1 MVKLSERVGEIDGAG
16 WVGKLDKT
24 PSHRIDEGT
33 RERISGNFREPS
45 RPPKKMKHPICL
57 PIILASCALAYLTN
71 SSSAEDKKV
80 YNLATVVKISGIN
93 WFNYMETGVK
103 KFAQDTGNK
112 TVQLGPPTTDS
123 AQQIQIVEDLIA
135 KKVDAICVVPFQ
147 PPAMEPVLKK
157 AMDNH
162 IVLITHEASNIQ
174 NANYDLEAF
183 DNTAFGEHLMENL
196 AQRMNYEGEY
206 AVFVGSL
213 TSKTHNEW
221 ADGAI
226 ALQKKKYPKM
236 KLVVDKIETNDDQQV
251 SYAKAKELL
260 RAHPTIKGFQGSAS
274 TDAPGIGL
282 AVEEAG
288 LEDKVVV
295 VGTGVPSLVKK
306 YLPTGAVR
314 MISFWDSSIA
324 GYLMNKI
331 AVMVLNG
338 QKITDGMDLG
348 EPGYEKIRLV
358 NDKIIFGNGWI
369 DCTKENMDKFDF

>member
-1 MVKLSERVGEIDGAG
+1 M
-16 WVGKLDKT
+16 
-24 PSHRIDEGT
+24 
-33 RERISGNFREPS
+33 
-45 RPPKKMKHPICL
+45 PPEMKNRICL
-57 PIILASCALAYLTN
+57 PIILASCAIAFLPN

-80 YNLATVVKISGIN
+80 YDLATVVKISGIN

-103 KFAQDTGNK
+103 KFAKDTGNK

-162 IVLITHEASNIQ
+162 IVVITHEASNIQ

-183 DNTAFGEHLMENL
+183 NNTAFGEHLMENL

-324 GYLMNKI
+324 GYLMDKI

-348 EPGYEKIRLV
+348 LPGYEKIRLV
-358 NDKIIFGNGWI
+358 DNKIIFGNGWI

>member
-1 MVKLSERVGEIDGAG
+1 MRPKFLVPFVVCSLFLI
-16 WVGKLDKT
+16 
-24 PSHRIDEGT
+24 
-33 RERISGNFREPS
+33 ISAS
-45 RPPKKMKHPICL
+45 R
-57 PIILASCALAYLTN
+57 
-71 SSSAEDKKV
+71 SSAEDKK

-103 KFAQDTGNK
+103 KFAQETGNQA
-112 TVQLGPPTTDS
+112 VQLGPPVTDS
-123 AQQIQIVEDLIA
+123 AQQNQIIEDLIA

-157 AMDNH
+157 ALDNH
-162 IVLITHEASNIQ
+162 IVVIAHEASNIQ

-183 DNTAFGEHLMENL
+183 DNTAFGEHIMENL

-251 SYAKAKELL
+251 SYAKAKEIL
-260 RAHPTIKGFQGSAS
+260 RSHPNIKGFQGSAS
-274 TDAPGIGL
+274 TDAPGCGL

-288 LEDKVVV
+288 LQDKVVV

-306 YLPTGAVR
+306 YLPSGAVR

-324 GYLMNKI
+324 GYAMNKL

-338 QKITDGMDLG
+338 QKVTDGMDLG
-348 EPGYEKIRLV
+348 LPGYEKIRLV
-358 NDKIIFGNGWI
+358 NEKIIYGNGWI
-369 DCTKENMDKFDF
+369 DCTKENMDKFNF

>member
-1 MVKLSERVGEIDGAG
+1 MRPKFLV
-16 WVGKLDKT
+16 
-24 PSHRIDEGT
+24 PSLVVVCLVFVTG
-33 RERISGNFREPS
+33 FVS
-45 RPPKKMKHPICL
+45 R
-57 PIILASCALAYLTN
+57 
-71 SSSAEDKKV
+71 SSAEDKK

-103 KFAQDTGNK
+103 KFAQDTGNQ
-112 TVQLGPPTTDS
+112 TVQLGPPVTDS
-123 AQQIQIVEDLIA
+123 AQQNQIIEDLIA

-162 IVLITHEASNIQ
+162 IVVIAHEASNIT
-174 NANYDLEAF
+174 NADYDLEAF
-183 DNTAFGEHLMENL
+183 DNTAFGEHIMENL

-236 KLVVDKIETNDDQQV
+236 KLAVDKIETNDDQQV

-260 RAHPTIKGFQGSAS
+260 RSHPNIKGFQGSAS
-274 TDAPGIGL
+274 TDAPGCGL

-288 LEDKVVV
+288 LQDKVVV

-324 GYLMNKI
+324 GYAMNKI

-338 QKITDGMDLG
+338 KKVTDGMDLG
-348 EPGYEKIRLV
+348 LPGYEKIRLV
-358 NDKIIFGNGWI
+358 NNKIIYGNGWI
-369 DCTKENMDKFDF
+369 DCTKDNMDKFNF

>member
-1 MVKLSERVGEIDGAG
+1 VVKLSERVGEIDGAG

>member
-1 MVKLSERVGEIDGAG
+1 
-16 WVGKLDKT
+16 
-24 PSHRIDEGT
+24 
-33 RERISGNFREPS
+33 
-45 RPPKKMKHPICL
+45 
-57 PIILASCALAYLTN
+57 
-71 SSSAEDKKV
+71 
-80 YNLATVVKISGIN
+80 
-93 WFNYMETGVK
+93 
-103 KFAQDTGNK
+103 
-112 TVQLGPPTTDS
+112 
-123 AQQIQIVEDLIA
+123 
-135 KKVDAICVVPFQ
+135 
-147 PPAMEPVLKK
+147 
-157 AMDNH
+157 
-162 IVLITHEASNIQ
+162 
-174 NANYDLEAF
+174 
-183 DNTAFGEHLMENL
+183 MENL

-260 RAHPTIKGFQGSAS
+260 RSHPNIKGFQGSAS
-274 TDAPGIGL
+274 TDAPGCGL

-288 LEDKVVV
+288 LQDKVVV

-306 YLPTGAVR
+306 YLPSGAVR

-324 GYLMNKI
+324 GYAMNKL

-338 QKITDGMDLG
+338 QKVTDGMDLG
-348 EPGYEKIRLV
+348 LPGYEKIRLV

-369 DCTKENMDKFDF
+369 DCTKENMDKFNF

>member
-1 MVKLSERVGEIDGAG
+1 
-16 WVGKLDKT
+16 
-24 PSHRIDEGT
+24 
-33 RERISGNFREPS
+33 
-45 RPPKKMKHPICL
+45 MKHPICL
-57 PIILASCALAYLTN
+57 PIVLASCALACLTN
-71 SSSAEDKKV
+71 SSSADDKKV

-103 KFAQDTGNK
+103 KFGQDTGNK

-135 KKVDAICVVPFQ
+135 KKVDAITVVPFQ

-162 IVLITHEASNIQ
+162 IVVITHEASNIQ

-183 DNTAFGEHLMENL
+183 DNTAFGEHIMENL

-226 ALQKKKYPKM
+226 ALQRKKYPKM

-338 QKITDGMDLG
+338 QQITDGMDLG

-358 NDKIIFGNGWI
+358 DKKIIYGNGWI
-369 DCTKENMDKFDF
+369 DCTKENMDKFNF

>member
-1 MVKLSERVGEIDGAG
+1 MRPKFLV
-16 WVGKLDKT
+16 
-24 PSHRIDEGT
+24 PSLVVVCLAFHTGFVT
-33 RERISGNFREPS
+33 R
-45 RPPKKMKHPICL
+45 
-57 PIILASCALAYLTN
+57 
-71 SSSAEDKKV
+71 SSAEDKK

-103 KFAQDTGNK
+103 KFAQDTGNQ
-112 TVQLGPPTTDS
+112 TVQLGPPVTDS
-123 AQQIQIVEDLIA
+123 AQQNQIIEDLIA

-162 IVLITHEASNIQ
+162 IVVVAHEASNIT
-174 NANYDLEAF
+174 NADYDLEAF
-183 DNTAFGEHLMENL
+183 DNTAFGEHIMENL

-236 KLVVDKIETNDDQQV
+236 KLAVDKIETNDDQQV

-260 RAHPTIKGFQGSAS
+260 RSHPNIKGFQGSAS
-274 TDAPGIGL
+274 TDAPGCGL

-288 LEDKVVV
+288 LQDKVVV

-324 GYLMNKI
+324 GYAMNKI

-338 QKITDGMDLG
+338 KKVTDGMDLG
-348 EPGYEKIRLV
+348 LPGYEKIRLV
-358 NDKIIFGNGWI
+358 NNKIIYGNGWI
-369 DCTKENMDKFDF
+369 DCTKDNMDKFNF